1 VLKLLSRNPKLPET
15 DKSGACATDKRWWI
29 VGLLFLGMLI
39 NYIDRGNL
47 SIAAVPIMREL
58 HLSTSMAGVTLSA
71 FFWTYLVFQIPAGY
85 FVDRTGLQLSYGIS
99 FLVWTLSSAAV
110 GLVHSVSGLIS
121 LRLLLGMGESV
132 AAPAS
137 LAYIKRNFHG
147 EEQGLPTAFYLS
159 GMTLGPA
166 VGVFL
171 GGALLERVGWRT
183 LFVLTGLVS
192 MVWLWPWLRLAPN
205 NGRDVV
211 ETGSIPSA
219 KPESEPNQPWSR
231 LLLNP
236 VTWGIATSS
245 LLYGYYSFFCFTWL
259 PSYLVMSRG
268 YTYMKTGTFM
278 ALPLAACAL
287 SGIVFGRLADWL
299 AGTRSPLAVRKG
311 FVIAGFLLGTS
322 VLLVIVAKSSAQV
335 LAVLLFSDMALGLA
349 IANFW
354 AITQIISP
362 ARLIGRFVGC
372 QNAAAVAGGACA
384 PIVTGRLLGSS
395 HDFGRSF
402 EVATLCLAL
411 AAVAIFVLIRETAVK
426 QIGSLFA
433 PAAD

>member
-1 VLKLLSRNPKLPET
+1 VQKLPSRDPRLPKTSE
-15 DKSGACATDKRWWI
+15 SGACAADTRWWV

-47 SIAAVPIMREL
+47 SIAAVPIMHEL
-58 HLSTSMAGVTLSA
+58 HLSNSMAGVTLSA
-71 FFWTYLVFQIPAGY
+71 FFWTYLVFQFPAGY
-85 FVDRTGLQLSYGIS
+85 FVDRAGLRLSYGIS

-137 LAYIKRNFHG
+137 LSYIKRNFHG
-147 EEQGLPTAFYLS
+147 GEQGLPNAFYLS

-171 GGALLERVGWRT
+171 GGVLLERVGWRT

-192 MVWLWPWLRLAPN
+192 MLWLWPWLRFAPSS
-205 NGRDVV
+205 RSAVV
-211 ETGSIPSA
+211 ETDIPSA
-219 KPESEPNQPWSR
+219 TPESKPNQAWRR
-231 LLLNP
+231 LLLSP
-236 VTWGIATSS
+236 VVWGVATSS
-245 LLYGYYSFFCFTWL
+245 ILYGYYSFFCFTWL

-268 YTYMKTGTFM
+268 YTYIKTGTFM
-278 ALPLAACAL
+278 ALPLSACAL
-287 SGIVFGRLADWL
+287 SCIAFGRLADWL
-299 AGTRSPLAVRKG
+299 ASTRSPLAVRKG

-322 VLLVIVAKSSAQV
+322 ILLLIVVKTSAQV
-335 LAVLLFSDMALGLA
+335 LAVLFFFYTSLGLA

-362 ARLIGRFVGC
+362 TRLIGRFVGC

-384 PIVTGRLLGSS
+384 PIVTGRLLGVS

-402 EVATLCLAL
+402 EVAALCLAL
-411 AAVAIFVLIRETAVK
+411 AAVAIFVLIREPGVK
-426 QIGSLFA
+426 EIGSIFTS
-433 PAAD
+433 AAD

>member
-1 VLKLLSRNPKLPET
+1 MLKSLSRDPRLPRTEE
-15 DKSGACATDKRWWI
+15 SGTRGTDKRWWI
-29 VGLLFLGMLI
+29 VGLLFLGILI

-58 HLSTSMAGVTLSA
+58 HLSTSMTGVTLSA

-85 FVDRTGLQLSYGIS
+85 FVDKAGLRLSYGIS
-99 FLVWTLSSAAV
+99 FLIWTLSSVAV

-147 EEQGLPTAFYLS
+147 EEQGFPNAFYLS

-171 GGALLERVGWRT
+171 GGILLEQAGWRS

-192 MVWLWPWLRLAPN
+192 MIWLWPWLRMAP
-205 NGRDVV
+205 GRGSAEV
-211 ETGSIPSA
+211 ETDNPRA
-219 KPESEPNQPWSR
+219 TLESKPNQAWRR

-236 VTWGIATSS
+236 VVWGLATSS

-259 PSYLVMSRG
+259 PSYLVMARG
-268 YTYMKTGTFM
+268 YTYIKTGTFM
-278 ALPLAACAL
+278 ALPLSVCTL
-287 SGIVFGRLADWL
+287 SCIVFGRLADRL
-299 AGTRSPLAVRKG
+299 ARSRSPLAVRKG

-322 VLLVIVAKSSAQV
+322 LLIVLVAKSSAQV
-335 LAVLLFSDMALGLA
+335 LAALLFSYIALGLA

-384 PIVTGRLLGSS
+384 PIVTGRLLGNG
-395 HDFGRSF
+395 HNFGRSF
-402 EVATLCLAL
+402 EVAALCLAL
-411 AAVAIFVLIRETAVK
+411 AAVAILALIREAGVK
-426 QIGSLFA
+426 QIDYLLAS
-433 PAAD
+433 PAD

>member
-1 VLKLLSRNPKLPET
+1 VVKLLTSDPKLPKTSEDVT
-15 DKSGACATDKRWWI
+15 RATDKRWRI

-47 SIAAVPIMREL
+47 SMAAVPIMREL
-58 HLSTSMAGVTLSA
+58 HLSNAMAGVTLSA
-71 FFWTYLVFQIPAGY
+71 FFWTYLVFQFPAGY
-85 FVDRTGLQLSYGIS
+85 FVDRAGLRLSYGIS

-121 LRLLLGMGESV
+121 LRLMLGMGESV

-147 EEQGLPTAFYLS
+147 EEQGLPTAFYVS

-171 GGALLERVGWRT
+171 GGVLLQRMGWRT
-183 LFVLTGLVS
+183 LFVLTGTVS
-192 MVWLWPWLRLAPN
+192 LLWLWPWLRLAPN
-205 NGRDVV
+205 SGRAVV
-211 ETGSIPSA
+211 KTAIPSVTPDP
-219 KPESEPNQPWSR
+219 KPSPAWRR
-231 LLLNP
+231 LLHNP
-236 VTWGIATSS
+236 AVWGVATSS
-245 LLYGYYSFFCFTWL
+245 FLYGYYSFFCFTWL
-259 PSYLVMSRG
+259 PSYLVLSRG
-268 YTYMKTGTFM
+268 YTFVKTGAFM
-278 ALPLAACAL
+278 AIPLSACAL
-287 SGIVFGRLADWL
+287 SGITFGRVADWM
-299 AGTRSPLAVRKG
+299 ARAHSPLAVRKG

-322 VLLVIVAKSSAQV
+322 ILLLIVAKSSAQV
-335 LAVLLFSDMALGLA
+335 LAVLLLSYTALGLA

-362 ARLIGRFVGC
+362 AHVIGRFVSS

-384 PIVTGRLLGSS
+384 PIVTGRLLGNS

-402 EVATLCLAL
+402 EVAALCLAL
-411 AAVAIFVLIRETAVK
+411 AAVVIFVSIREAPVK

-433 PAAD
+433 SDAD